1 MELKMGWTKV
11 AEKDSELNARLLYE
25 ENLKECYR
33 ELCKDKAPG
42 ADGETW

>member
-25 ENLKECYR
+25 ENLKEYYENYAKIR
-33 ELCKDKAPG
+33 LQE
-42 ADGETW
+42 